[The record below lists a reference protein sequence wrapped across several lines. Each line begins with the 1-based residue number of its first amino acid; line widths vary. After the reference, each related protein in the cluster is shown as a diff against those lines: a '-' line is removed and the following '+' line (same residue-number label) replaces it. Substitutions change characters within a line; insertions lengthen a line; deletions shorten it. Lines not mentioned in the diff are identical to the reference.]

1 MNQQHQAHFENIKET
16 LAVEISSARHSI
28 YAAIAWL
35 TDDYLIQQLIQ
46 KARQGV
52 SVQVV
57 ISGSDFND
65 MDRYESLAE
74 AGADIYLVGGGDIRL
89 DKFMHNKY
97 CVIDFKKVVTGSFNW
112 TKNASTNE
120 ENVVI
125 IQDERIAFE
134 YYEQSLR
141 LIKKGKIIDFDE
153 SSDILITF
161 FAGKTRVD
169 AGENVNLEWKVE
181 NATDVSISI
190 IGKNL
195 ALSGTHQVKIQ
206 QDTTF
211 VLTAT
216 DGEYTKTKTVFIRTI
231 RHPKIHSFKASEQGI
246 VRGVPLT
253 LSWSVEQAIKVEIDQ
268 GIGKVDLNGKKEVS
282 PVKDVFYTLT
292 AYGETQDIT
301 ATVKVIVFPLPTVTN
316 IAIPMPTKIQLEA
329 DIELT
334 ATGVPTSLQLNTLK
348 NDIIQRVPKIKL
360 LHGGITQDTPTIA
373 QIAASTGQMPH
384 ELKIMEKDK
393 TRILTTIRS
402 RLLDK
407 LERIFER
414 NWRATQVISQIR
426 KTYGI

>member
-334 ATGVPTSLQLNTLK
+334 ATGGTNLPAIKYPKKRYHPACSK
-348 NDIIQRVPKIKL
+348 N
-360 LHGGITQDTPTIA
+360 
-373 QIAASTGQMPH
+373 
-384 ELKIMEKDK
+384 
-393 TRILTTIRS
+393 
-402 RLLDK
+402 
-407 LERIFER
+407 
-414 NWRATQVISQIR
+414 
-426 KTYGI
+426 